1 MTTSIKLFRSVLYV
15 PCSNLRAI
23 EKVKNITVD
32 CIIFD
37 LEDSVLPEQKAQ
49 ARSTICDILK
59 NRKNEFINKYIVVR
73 VNGINTVWGVD
84 DLEAIYELNPDAILL
99 PKVEIQN
106 DLRYVYE
113 NFIEI
118 NKSDVNFWIMVE
130 TPLSIVNLESLAKH
144 KCDLKAFV
152 VGTNDL
158 LETMEIKGSDK
169 RKELLYALSKVT
181 MISKAFNII
190 SIDGV
195 FNNFKDN
202 VGLEKECLQGKNFGF
217 DGKTLIHPSQ
227 VEITNKIF
235 SPSENDIK
243 EAYEII
249 ECFKNNS
256 EEGSGVAVY
265 KGRIIEDLHV
275 RAAKKL
281 ISFDKIIKKV

>member
-1 MTTSIKLFRSVLYV
+1 LTTSIKLFRSVLYV

>member
-1 MTTSIKLFRSVLYV
+1 M
-15 PCSNLRAI
+15 
-23 EKVKNITVD
+23 
-32 CIIFD
+32 
-37 LEDSVLPEQKAQ
+37 
-49 ARSTICDILK
+49 
-59 NRKNEFINKYIVVR
+59 
-73 VNGINTVWGVD
+73 G
-84 DLEAIYELNPDAILL
+84 
-99 PKVEIQN
+99 
-106 DLRYVYE
+106 
-113 NFIEI
+113 
-118 NKSDVNFWIMVE
+118 
-130 TPLSIVNLESLAKH
+130 
-144 KCDLKAFV
+144 
-152 VGTNDL
+152 
-158 LETMEIKGSDK
+158 IKGSDK